1 MYLVRHGETDWN
13 QDKRIQGRTDIPLNG
28 RGRAQARALAER
40 LADLSLDEIYASDLL
55 RARETADII
64 AARQPRAVAVS
75 ARPDLRECHY
85 GLWEGLTREEVAR
98 RFPADWQAWL
108 ASGES
113 SCPTDG
119 EDFLSLS
126 ERAGRVFDQAARSG
140 KTVLIATHRG
150 PLRSILCHALGLD
163 HTLLNRFFVGN
174 CSLSALECG
183 AGSEHKQ
190 DQGCRLILL
199 NDACHLH
206 GRA

>member
-1 MYLVRHGETDWN
+1 M
-13 QDKRIQGRTDIPLNG
+13 
-28 RGRAQARALAER
+28 
-40 LADLSLDEIYASDLL
+40 

-75 ARPDLRECHY
+75 AQPDLRECHY

-113 SCPTDG
+113 SCPTGG

-126 ERAGRVFDQAARSG
+126 ERAGRVFDRAARSG

-163 HTLLNRFFVGN
+163 YTLLNRFFVGN

-183 AGSEHKQ
+183 SGPEQEHS
-190 DQGCRLILL
+190 CRLILL

-206 GRA
+206 GGA